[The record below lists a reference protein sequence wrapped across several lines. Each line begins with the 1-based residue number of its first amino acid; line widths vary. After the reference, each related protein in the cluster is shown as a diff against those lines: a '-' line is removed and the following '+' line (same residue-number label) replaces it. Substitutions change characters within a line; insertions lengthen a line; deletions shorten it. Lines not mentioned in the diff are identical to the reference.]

1 MDGSIIRSK
10 ARIGILTI
18 LSVWVSLCHAA
29 DGMNTMPDN
38 VAELFENK
46 CAFSGC
52 HAGATSGNGLDLTDN
67 LAYSSLVAQ
76 PSSDFPN
83 IALVEPGQ
91 PTKSYLIMKLV
102 GVSGIKGNIMPK
114 GDKPLSKDELRAV
127 ANWIKS
133 IPANAAP
140 MQPKERFAD
149 SFVGLSLATLQTA
162 ETVGKGGFSY
172 RIAHRWLGK
181 VDQGFNQFFGLD
193 AGAHM
198 LTEFSFPLTDRL
210 TFTTGRSGTNSTF
223 EFNLKYQLWRERTN
237 NSTPLSVALFG
248 GVDWLTLKQIQDPQ
262 NPAQRLGLGS
272 GQRFPIYGQLVMTK
286 NISNNIAILLNP
298 GVVFNGNVYNANEDP
313 ILSLGFGGKLRI
325 SGKLSIFVEGVSI
338 LTGSDQ
344 ALPVGGT
351 GTQTGGQPIVFDAM
365 TVGLE
370 HSVGG
375 HVFHLYVTNSLGLT
389 TSQIMNGANLDFAKA
404 DFRLGFNIYRILRL

>member
-1 MDGSIIRSK
+1 MDGNIFRK
-10 ARIGILTI
+10 EARICMFILGFWAP
-18 LSVWVSLCHAA
+18 LVSANGL
-29 DGMNTMPDN
+29 GKIPDN

-52 HAGATSGNGLDLTDN
+52 HAGPSSGNGLDLTEN
-67 LAYSSLVAQ
+67 LAYASLVAQ

-83 IALVEPGQ
+83 LSLVEPGQ
-91 PTKSYLIMKLV
+91 PTKSYLIMKMV
-102 GVSGIKGNIMPK
+102 GVSGIKGSSMPK
-114 GDKPLSKDELRAV
+114 GDQPLSKEELRAV

-133 IPANAAP
+133 ISPTATP
-140 MQPKERFAD
+140 MEPKERFAD

-172 RIAHRWLGK
+172 RIAHRWLGQ

-198 LTEFSFPLTDRL
+198 LTEFSFPLSDRI

-237 NSTPLSVALFG
+237 NSTPISLSLYG
-248 GVDWLTLKQIQDPQ
+248 GVDWLTLRQIPDPQ
-262 NPAQRLGLGS
+262 NPAQRLSLGS
-272 GQRFPIYGQLVMTK
+272 GERFPIYGQLVATK

-298 GVVFNGNVYNANEDP
+298 GVVFNGNVNSANEDP
-313 ILSLGFGGKLRI
+313 ILSLGFGGKVRLTR
-325 SGKLSIFVEGVSI
+325 KLSVFVEGVSL

-365 TVGLE
+365 TIGLE

-375 HVFHLYVTNSLGLT
+375 HVFHLYVSNSLGLT

-404 DFRLGFNIYRILRL
+404 DFRLGFNIYRILRF